1 MVDFSNYSALQE
13 DGSEAREFTFHDIEG
28 QPSILSRPATSA
40 NKKYNNARLKSL
52 NKRTKGGRA
61 KARISLA
68 TVESARR
75 EDADML
81 SKFCVTG
88 WGTPPVD
95 SSGEP
100 VPFSAANCHDFLLAI
115 PDWMFDEYRG
125 WVSDPINFT
134 SDEDESDD
142 DGDEPDTVGESQP
155 SSPSASDGNSDS
167 SETVTQ

>member
-13 DGSEAREFTFHDIEG
+13 DGSEAREFTFQDIEG
-28 QPSILSRPATSA
+28 QPSVLSRPATSA

-68 TVESARR
+68 TVDAARR
-75 EDADML
+75 EDAEML
-81 SKFCVTG
+81 SKFCITG
-88 WGTPPVD
+88 WGTAPVD
-95 SSGEP
+95 STGQP
-100 VPFSAANCHDFLLAI
+100 VTFSAENCREFLLAI

-134 SDEDESDD
+134 GDDTDADD
-142 DGDEPDTVGESQP
+142 DDDEPDTVGESQP
-155 SSPSASDGNSDS
+155 SSLSASDGSSDS